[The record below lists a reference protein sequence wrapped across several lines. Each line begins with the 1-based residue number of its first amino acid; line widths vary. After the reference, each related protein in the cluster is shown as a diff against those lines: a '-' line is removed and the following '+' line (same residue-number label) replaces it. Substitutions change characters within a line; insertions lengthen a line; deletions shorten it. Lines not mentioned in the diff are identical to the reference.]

1 MGYSVVLWT
10 IPEQQIKSGDIVPV
24 YIKSNISHVY
34 VIGTPAGEKIEVAL
48 WQLTEPVKKGKVK
61 NIAARYAENAATY
74 ASVKLDGLPCRA
86 EPVNTAKQV
95 YRLRKGEVIKILYK
109 GNGQAPM
116 AGKNALEGDWY
127 RILTDD
133 GTMGWCF

>member
-1 MGYSVVLWT
+1 M
-10 IPEQQIKSGDIVPV
+10 I
-24 YIKSNISHVY
+24 
-34 VIGTPAGEKIEVAL
+34 
-48 WQLTEPVKKGKVK
+48 
-61 NIAARYAENAATY
+61 YADNAATY

-109 GNGQAPM
+109 GEGQKPM
-116 AGKNALEGDWY
+116 AGKTALEGDWY

-133 GTMGWCF
+133 GTMDLSEHLSWLLLSLGEAQRCCP